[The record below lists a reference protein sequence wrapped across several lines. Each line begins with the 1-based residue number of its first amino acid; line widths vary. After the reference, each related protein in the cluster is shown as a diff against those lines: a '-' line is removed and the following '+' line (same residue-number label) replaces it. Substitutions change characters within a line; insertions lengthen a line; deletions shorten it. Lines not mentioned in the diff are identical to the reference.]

1 MPTVRV
7 TYVCDHDRDRDL
19 TINGFTPVYIRYL
32 RQYVYA
38 PSRGR
43 VSPQRSQCVTSS
55 TGRRFGCAHRPR
67 AG

>member
-32 RQYVYA
+32 RRKIDEPFGVKTITTQRGVGYRLTPD
-38 PSRGR
+38 PS
-43 VSPQRSQCVTSS
+43 
-55 TGRRFGCAHRPR
+55 
-67 AG
+67 